1 MVVGVNVPI
10 VTLICSYDII
20 FLTWALAFIRLHKIN
35 WFASYLDNRL
45 QCVCCN
51 GALSDLEVIKFG
63 VPQGSNLGPLL
74 FLIYINDLPN
84 VSSTLF
90 FILFAD
96 DTNVFHS
103 HKSLDSLFKTV
114 NEELSL
120 VADWFCANRLTLN
133 LEKTNFIIF
142 KSHRKSM
149 PLANQMSLV
158 INGVPI
164 TQVIT
169 TKFLG
174 VYVDQHLTWKEHIK
188 NISNKIAKNVGI
200 IARSSYL
207 LPQTIRIKL
216 YYSLIFP
223 YLTYCNVV
231 WASNYESRL
240 SRLVILQKRA
250 IRVVARVSS
259 REHTGPIFSRLKI
272 LNIEQIKTF
281 QVGEFMY
288 KYHHGLLPLAF
299 RGFFKLGTEIHS
311 YFTRNAG
318 AYRPPF
324 ARSNTRL
331 FSIKH
336 VGSLMWNKIPPYIQ
350 LLPNVRI

>member
-1 MVVGVNVPI
+1 MRSCHLLLTGSVR
-10 VTLICSYDII
+10 TDLLLI
-20 FLTWALAFIRLHKIN
+20 WK
-35 WFASYLDNRL
+35 NRI
-45 QCVCCN
+45 
-51 GALSDLEVIKFG
+51 S
-63 VPQGSNLGPLL
+63 L
-74 FLIYINDLPN
+74 FL
-84 VSSTLF
+84 
-90 FILFAD
+90 
-96 DTNVFHS
+96 
-103 HKSLDSLFKTV
+103 
-114 NEELSL
+114 
-120 VADWFCANRLTLN
+120 NRI
-133 LEKTNFIIF
+133 EKVCL
-142 KSHRKSM
+142 
-149 PLANQMSLV
+149 LANQMSLV

-188 NISNKIAKNVGI
+188 HISNKIEKNVGI

-231 WASNYESRL
+231 WASNYKSRL

-299 RGFFKLGTEIHS
+299 MGFFKFSTEIHS

-318 AYRPPF
+318 AYSTQFFP
-324 ARSNTRL
+324 SNTRL

-336 VGSLMWNKIPPYIQ
+336 VGFLTWNKLPPYIQ
-350 LLPNVRI
+350 LLPNVRMFKKNSYAPLYTRS

>member
-1 MVVGVNVPI
+1 MRSCHLLLTGSVR
-10 VTLICSYDII
+10 TDLLLI
-20 FLTWALAFIRLHKIN
+20 WK
-35 WFASYLDNRL
+35 NRI
-45 QCVCCN
+45 
-51 GALSDLEVIKFG
+51 S
-63 VPQGSNLGPLL
+63 L
-74 FLIYINDLPN
+74 FL
-84 VSSTLF
+84 
-90 FILFAD
+90 
-96 DTNVFHS
+96 
-103 HKSLDSLFKTV
+103 
-114 NEELSL
+114 
-120 VADWFCANRLTLN
+120 NRI
-133 LEKTNFIIF
+133 EKVCL
-142 KSHRKSM
+142 
-149 PLANQMSLV
+149 LANQMSLV

-188 NISNKIAKNVGI
+188 NISNKIEKNVGI

-250 IRVVARVSS
+250 ILVVARVSS

-272 LNIEQIKTF
+272 LNIEQFKTF

-288 KYHHGLLPLAF
+288 RYHHGLLPLAL

-318 AYRPPF
+318 AYRRPF
-324 ARSNTRL
+324 ACSNTRL

-336 VGSLMWNKIPPYIQ
+336 VGSLMWNKIPPYIE
-350 LLPNVRI
+350 LLPNVWIFKKQLRAFVSNGSKYITLYVFFSFFFNVLDKSLVKNIVQPIIQPYWLECNFIEWSYQLSIVFLLGGPS

>member
-1 MVVGVNVPI
+1 
-10 VTLICSYDII
+10 
-20 FLTWALAFIRLHKIN
+20 
-35 WFASYLDNRL
+35 
-45 QCVCCN
+45 
-51 GALSDLEVIKFG
+51 
-63 VPQGSNLGPLL
+63 
-74 FLIYINDLPN
+74 
-84 VSSTLF
+84 
-90 FILFAD
+90 
-96 DTNVFHS
+96 
-103 HKSLDSLFKTV
+103 
-114 NEELSL
+114 
-120 VADWFCANRLTLN
+120 
-133 LEKTNFIIF
+133 
-142 KSHRKSM
+142 M

-158 INGVPI
+158 INSVPA

-188 NISNKIAKNVGI
+188 HISNKIEKNVGI

-231 WASNYESRL
+231 WATNYKSRL

-259 REHTGPIFSRLKI
+259 REHTGQIFSRLNI
-272 LNIEQIKTF
+272 HVLNIEQIKTF

-288 KYHHGLLPLAF
+288 RHHHGLLPLAF

-311 YFTRNAG
+311 YFIR
-318 AYRPPF
+318 
-324 ARSNTRL
+324 
-331 FSIKH
+331 
-336 VGSLMWNKIPPYIQ
+336 
-350 LLPNVRI
+350 

>member
-1 MVVGVNVPI
+1 MRSCHLLLTGSVR
-10 VTLICSYDII
+10 TDLLLI
-20 FLTWALAFIRLHKIN
+20 WK
-35 WFASYLDNRL
+35 
-45 QCVCCN
+45 
-51 GALSDLEVIKFG
+51 
-63 VPQGSNLGPLL
+63 
-74 FLIYINDLPN
+74 
-84 VSSTLF
+84 
-90 FILFAD
+90 
-96 DTNVFHS
+96 
-103 HKSLDSLFKTV
+103 
-114 NEELSL
+114 
-120 VADWFCANRLTLN
+120 
-133 LEKTNFIIF
+133 KTNFIIF

-207 LPQTIRIKL
+207 LPQTICIKL

-240 SRLVILQKRA
+240 SKLVILQKRA

-272 LNIEQIKTF
+272 LNIEQIKTL

-288 KYHHGLLPLAF
+288 KYHHGLLPLVF
-299 RGFFKLGTEIHS
+299 RGFFKLVPKYIPTLPEMPEPIDLLS
-311 YFTRNAG
+311 PALTL
-318 AYRPPF
+318 AY
-324 ARSNTRL
+324 
-331 FSIKH
+331 
-336 VGSLMWNKIPPYIQ
+336 SLLNM
-350 LLPNVRI
+350 LVL

>member
-1 MVVGVNVPI
+1 MPGSGN
-10 VTLICSYDII
+10 SI
-20 FLTWALAFIRLHKIN
+20 FRHFDFLQL
-35 WFASYLDNRL
+35 YL
-45 QCVCCN
+45 
-51 GALSDLEVIKFG
+51 SH
-63 VPQGSNLGPLL
+63 SNTQ
-74 FLIYINDLPN
+74 Y
-84 VSSTLF
+84 V
-90 FILFAD
+90 
-96 DTNVFHS
+96 
-103 HKSLDSLFKTV
+103 K
-114 NEELSL
+114 
-120 VADWFCANRLTLN
+120 R
-133 LEKTNFIIF
+133 
-142 KSHRKSM
+142 
-149 PLANQMSLV
+149 
-158 INGVPI
+158 
-164 TQVIT
+164 QVILCST
-169 TKFLG
+169 TLVYHSNIKRCDLWVEILKTSNLG

-259 REHTGPIFSRLKI
+259 REHTGPIFSHLKI

-288 KYHHGLLPLAF
+288 NYHHGLLPLAF

-324 ARSNTRL
+324 ARSNTRF

-336 VGSLMWNKIPPYIQ
+336 VGSLTWNKIPPYIQ
-350 LLPNVRI
+350 LLPNVRMYG